1 MKDFNSSPASVSH
14 KQLNKLLAS
23 APKDISLEQNDI
35 NMNLKEIEDFND
47 LLNEWREGSQSILS
61 KIKRKD
67 SNLFKNRNQKSLMS
81 LGALES
87 YLTLA
92 FQASDCA
99 KLD

>member
-1 MKDFNSSPASVSH
+1 MKDFNSSPASASH

-23 APKDISLEQNDI
+23 APKDISFEHNDT
-35 NMNLKEIEDFND
+35 NFKEIEDFND
-47 LLNEWREGSQSILS
+47 LLNQWREASQSILS

-67 SNLFKNRNQKSLMS
+67 SNLFKNRNHKSLMS

-92 FQASDCA
+92 FQASDYA